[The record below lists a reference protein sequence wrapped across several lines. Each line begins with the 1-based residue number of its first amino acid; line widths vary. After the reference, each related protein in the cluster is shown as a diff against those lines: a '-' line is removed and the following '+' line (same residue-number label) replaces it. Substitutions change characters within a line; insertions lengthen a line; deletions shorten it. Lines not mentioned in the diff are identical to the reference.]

1 MIRPD
6 TCQMSHA
13 HNIVISPVA
22 TLPLNSLCY
31 TQKSNV
37 SNNLYLIP
45 KSLYLL
51 ILYNQNILGKYTLYL
66 KPLTGPQL
74 F

>member
-22 TLPLNSLCY
+22 TLAFEQSL
-31 TQKSNV
+31 
-37 SNNLYLIP
+37 LYP
-45 KSLYLL
+45 KV
-51 ILYNQNILGKYTLYL
+51 
-66 KPLTGPQL
+66 
-74 F
+74 